1 MVVVPAGQPS
11 RKDGRQLSREVVV
24 RAALVYIDRFGSPR
38 LTMRALGAEL
48 GVKAMSLYRYVASR
62 QDLLEAVGALL
73 MGQLRDEMA
82 EVQGRSWQHYLHT
95 LAAAVRRIAVEHP
108 QVFPLIAAP
117 YPGAPWLRPPLPSP
131 GMAEDLL
138 TMLADH
144 GFSDEMAVAAY
155 RTFSNF
161 LLGQLIIEASARNAH
176 TTNARTTNARTT
188 NGRTSADAQSST
200 SDATLTTRTGHIT
213 TADWP
218 TLERMRCLL
227 DADRTPEEFERSL
240 TALLKTCHPERPTD
254 RAAHC

>member
-24 RAALVYIDRFGSPR
+24 QAALVYIDRFGSPR

-48 GVKAMSLYRYVASR
+48 GVKAMSLYRYVGSR

-108 QVFPLIAAP
+108 QVFPLIAVP
-117 YPGAPWLRPPLPSP
+117 HPGAPWLRPPLPSP

-161 LLGQLIIEASARNAH
+161 LLGQLIIEASVRNAH
-176 TTNARTTNARTT
+176 TTEAHITDARTS
-188 NGRTSADAQSST
+188 GDAQSST

-240 TALLKTCHPERPTD
+240 TAVLKTCHPERPTD